1 MPLALHNLAADCARI
16 VMQLLLTSLVDMHR
30 SLDVVASC
38 RTTQALHLDIL
49 NLRLVDARALSRE
62 EFLLMVCA
70 SSQHALINFL

>member
-1 MPLALHNLAADCARI
+1 MPLALHNLAADRARI

-49 NLRLVDARALSRE
+49 NLRLVDA
-62 EFLLMVCA
+62 
-70 SSQHALINFL
+70 